1 MTTDRVEPTPE
12 ETHCEYCGAPL
23 DPRERAIWDDG
34 QRWPYCS
41 SACVERDQHFRFT
54 AQVAS
59 RPEPSLDG
67 LTGLVIGVKR
77 DGDVAV
83 VLLERSDDVQIVIGF
98 EKVTHVI
105 SLPAAHARV
114 VRVWRRDR
122 SVVFEFEPRTP
133 ARLEVRAATYTVT
146 ELS

>member
-1 MTTDRVEPTPE
+1 MTPDRVEPTNE

-23 DPRERAIWDDG
+23 ASRESAIWDDG

-41 SACVERDQHFRFT
+41 TTCVERDQHFRFT

-67 LTGLVIGVKR
+67 LTGLVLGVKR

-83 VLLERSDDVQIVIGF
+83 VLLERADGAQVAIGF
-98 EKVTHVI
+98 ECVTHVL
-105 SLPAAHARV
+105 SSPAANARV
-114 VRVWRRDR
+114 TAIRRR
-122 SVVFEFEPRTP
+122 GYSTIFEFEARCP
-133 ARLEVRAATYTVT
+133 ARLEVRAAGCTLA
-146 ELS
+146 ELG

>member
-1 MTTDRVEPTPE
+1 MATDRVEHTHE
-12 ETHCEYCGAPL
+12 VTHCEYCGTPL
-23 DPRERAIWDDG
+23 YKGDRVYWDDG

-41 SACVERDQHFRFT
+41 TTCIERDQHFRFT

-67 LTGLVIGVKR
+67 LTGLIIGVKR

-83 VLLERSDDVQIVIGF
+83 VLMERSDDVQIVIGF

-114 VRVWRRDR
+114 VRVRRRDR

-133 ARLEVRAATYTVT
+133 ARLEVRAAAYTVT